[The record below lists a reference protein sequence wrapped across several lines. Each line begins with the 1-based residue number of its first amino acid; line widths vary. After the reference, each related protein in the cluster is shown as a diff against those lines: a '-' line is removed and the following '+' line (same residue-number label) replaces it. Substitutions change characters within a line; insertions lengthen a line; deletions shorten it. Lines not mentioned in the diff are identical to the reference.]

1 MKDPYP
7 YTNHTMSVAS
17 SSPLYVV
24 NVFGYKY
31 GSNTFRIK
39 RDINSSSFDLSKKYA
54 IVSLCYEDRKR
65 VKVIAPIYNIMIEDV
80 FIHYQIFQ
88 EERESESKSENDD
101 SLLMSQQISVPV
113 RGTKKVEIIY
123 IEDCAELCHFIKRD
137 FNLEDH
143 YEFPQFIIE
152 YSHIMMPHI
161 SHLIKEKEE
170 YKEVLRMIGKEKE
183 EVDKVIH
190 KNFKKL
196 NLLTHDENTLQKE
209 LQSIYKKILY

>member
-7 YTNHTMSVAS
+7 YIHHTMSVVS

-39 RDINSSSFDLSKKYA
+39 RDINSSNFDLSKKYA
-54 IVSLCYEDRKR
+54 IVSLCYENRKR
-65 VKVIAPIYNIMIEDV
+65 VKVIAPIYNIMVEDV
-80 FIHYQIFQ
+80 FIHYQLFE
-88 EERESESKSENDD
+88 EERESESKSE
-101 SLLMSQQISVPV
+101 
-113 RGTKKVEIIY
+113 KEIIY
-123 IEDCAELCHFIKRD
+123 IEDCAELCHFVKRD

-152 YSHIMMPHI
+152 YSHVMMPHI
-161 SHLIKEKEE
+161 SHLIKEKND
-170 YKEVLRMIGKEKE
+170 YKEVLRMIEKEKE